1 MKSYHTPVLLKE
13 TVDALNIK
21 PEGSYIDCTLGEAG
35 HSIEILN
42 RLSEKGKLLSLDQDD
57 SAINYVTETYSE
69 QLKRGNW
76 IIKKSNFSKADQVAN
91 ELQIEP
97 DGILMDLGLSS
108 RQLESKGRGFS
119 YHIDDEELD
128 MRMDSELGVKASD
141 LLKVLT
147 ESELEKLFRHYGEE
161 RFAGR
166 IARLIKKSGNIE
178 TVGDL
183 TSLIYKAMP
192 VASRRKDSHHP
203 ARRVFQALRI
213 AVNDELNSLKEGL
226 EKTFKILNKNG
237 RIAVITFHSLEDR
250 IVKDL
255 FNQKVQEGTAKQ
267 VGEVISPTEE
277 EININNKA
285 RSAKLRTLEK
295 I

>member
-1 MKSYHTPVLLKE
+1 MENLHTPVLLKE
-13 TVDALNIK
+13 AVDALNIR
-21 PEGSYIDCTLGEAG
+21 PDGQYIDCTLGEGG

-42 RLSEKGKLLSLDQDD
+42 RLSEEGGLLSLDADQ
-57 SAINYVTETYSE
+57 SALDFVQTRYPQ
-69 QLKRGNW
+69 QLEDGNW
-76 IIKKSNFSKADQVAN
+76 QIRKTNFSRVADIAN
-91 ELQIEP
+91 ELQIVP

-108 RQLESKGRGFS
+108 RQLETRGRGFS
-119 YHIDDEELD
+119 YQNPDEQLD
-128 MRMDSELGVKASD
+128 MRMDQQLSVKAAD

-147 ESELEKLFRHYGEE
+147 ETELEKLFRNYGEE
-161 RFAGR
+161 RYAR
-166 IARLIKKSGNIE
+166 KIARMIKKSGNIE

-213 AVNDELNSLKEGL
+213 AVNDELNSLKEVL
-226 EKTFKILNKNG
+226 DESFKILNSKG

-250 IVKDL
+250 IVKE
-255 FNQKVQEGTAKQ
+255 FFEQKVNENSAKPT
-267 VGEVISPTEE
+267 GEVIAPSEE
-277 EININNKA
+277 EININNRA
-285 RSAKLRTLEK
+285 RSAKLRVLEK

>member
-1 MKSYHTPVLLKE
+1 MENLHTPVLLKE
-13 TVDALNIK
+13 AVEAMNIR
-21 PEGSYIDCTLGEAG
+21 PDGQYIDCTLGEGG

-42 RLSEKGKLLSLDQDD
+42 RLSERGRLLSLDADQNALDFVQTK
-57 SAINYVTETYSE
+57 YPQ
-69 QLKRGNW
+69 QLKKGSWQVR
-76 IIKKSNFSKADQVAN
+76 KTNFSRIADVAN
-91 ELQIEP
+91 ELQIVP

-108 RQLESKGRGFS
+108 RQLESRGRGFS
-119 YHIDDEELD
+119 YQNPDEQLD
-128 MRMDSELGVKASD
+128 MRMDQQLSVKAGD

-147 ESELEKLFRHYGEE
+147 ETELEKLFRNYGEE
-161 RFAGR
+161 RYAR
-166 IARLIKKSGNIE
+166 KIARMIKKSGNIE

-213 AVNDELNSLKEGL
+213 AVNDELNSLKEAL
-226 EKTFKILNKNG
+226 DESFKILNRKG

-250 IVKDL
+250 IVKE
-255 FNQKVQEGTAKQ
+255 FFEQRVNEGNANLI
-267 VGEVISPTEE
+267 GEVIAPSEE
-277 EININNKA
+277 EININNRA
-285 RSAKLRTLEK
+285 RSAKLRVLEK